1 MVVGDFY
8 AGRTV
13 AERPIGMVVAMNAL
27 RIPDVR
33 LLVGA
38 VGLSSLGDFA
48 LGIPLA
54 LEIRDRTGSALAVA
68 AFFVCLFG
76 PIVFCAAPAGRLV
89 DRVENRTLLVVVSLL
104 QAAAT
109 TALLAGGGVV
119 AMLTLTAV
127 IGAGVAV
134 AAPAEFSLL
143 PAAAGEDNVA
153 AANGQVESARYL
165 GMTAGPV
172 LGGVLAGAGLLTVAI
187 LVNVA
192 SFLAVALAAVRLHAR
207 RRPAPHRAGDSG
219 RARDGVSV
227 LLADRTVAIVL
238 ATAIAA
244 LAFFSIS
251 MSAELFFVV
260 DVLHAGDTG
269 YGVLLSL
276 WTGGMV
282 LGASTL
288 ARRVSPAR
296 LTTVALAAIALQG
309 AGLFGASLA
318 GVLGTALIGFASG
331 GVAHGVKNVVLRT
344 LIHQRVPDAL
354 RGRAFA
360 GYNAARNAAEL
371 GAIGLGGMLVGAIG
385 SRPALALSGVI
396 PLALALASLTY
407 ITTTITTT
415 RRSINAHVQG

>member
-1 MVVGDFY
+1 VGDFY

-13 AERPIGMVVAMNAL
+13 AERGTGTVAVMNVL
-27 RIPDVR
+27 RLRDVR

-76 PIVFCAAPAGRLV
+76 PIVVGAAPAGRLV
-89 DRVENRTLLVVVSLL
+89 DRVENRALLMVVSLL

-109 TALLAGGGVV
+109 LALLAGGGV
-119 AMLTLTAV
+119 AAILALTAV

-143 PAAAGEDNVA
+143 PVAAGEANVA

-165 GMTAGPV
+165 GMTVGPV
-172 LGGVLAGAGLLTVAI
+172 LGGLLAGAGLLTVAI

-192 SFLAVALAAVRLHAR
+192 SFLAVALAALRLRTR
-207 RRPAPHRAGDSG
+207 RRPAPHAAGDSG
-219 RARDGVSV
+219 RARDAISV
-227 LLADRTVAIVL
+227 LLADHAVAIVL
-238 ATAIAA
+238 ATAIGA

-251 MSAELFFVV
+251 MSAELFFVT
-260 DVLHAGDTG
+260 DVLHAGDIG

-276 WTGGMV
+276 WTAGMV
-282 LGASTL
+282 LGATTV
-288 ARRVSPAR
+288 ARRITPAR

-309 AGLFGASLA
+309 AGLLGASLA
-318 GVLGTALIGFASG
+318 GVLGTALIGFALG

-371 GAIGLGGMLVGAIG
+371 GAIGLGGVLVGVIG
-385 SRPALALSGVI
+385 SRAALALSGAI
-396 PLALALASLTY
+396 PLALALTSLAYTSA
-407 ITTTITTT
+407 TTTT

>member
-1 MVVGDFY
+1 MGVGDFY

-13 AERPIGMVVAMNAL
+13 AERVTGTVAVMSAL
-27 RIPDVR
+27 RIRDVR

-48 LGIPLA
+48 LAIPLA
-54 LEIRDRTGSALAVA
+54 LELRDRTGSALAVA

-76 PIVFCAAPAGRLV
+76 PIVVCAAPAGRLV
-89 DRVENRTLLVVVSLL
+89 DRVENRTLLMVVSLL
-104 QAAAT
+104 QAAAAL
-109 TALLAGGGVV
+109 ALLAGGGVPT
-119 AMLTLTAV
+119 MLGLTAV

-143 PAAAGEDNVA
+143 PVAAGEANVA

-172 LGGVLAGAGLLTVAI
+172 LGGVLAGAGLLAVAI
-187 LVNVA
+187 VVNVV
-192 SFLAVALAAVRLHAR
+192 SFLAVALAAQRLRTR
-207 RRPAPHRAGDSG
+207 RRPERHGAGDSG
-219 RARDGVSV
+219 RARDGVAV

-238 ATAIAA
+238 TTAIGA

-251 MSAELFFVV
+251 MSAELFFVT
-260 DVLHAGDTG
+260 DVLHAGDIG

-276 WTGGMV
+276 WTAGMV
-282 LGASTL
+282 LGATTVV
-288 ARRVSPAR
+288 RRITPAR
-296 LTTVALAAIALQG
+296 LTTVALAGIALQG
-309 AGLFGASLA
+309 AGLLGASLA
-318 GVLGTALIGFASG
+318 GVLGTALIGFALG

-344 LIHQRVPDAL
+344 LIHRRVPDAL

-371 GAIGLGGMLVGAIG
+371 GAIGLGGVLVGVIG
-385 SRPALALSGVI
+385 SRAALALSGAI
-396 PLALALASLTY
+396 PLVLALTSLAYASAT
-407 ITTTITTT
+407 TTT

>member
-1 MVVGDFY
+1 VGDFY

-13 AERPIGMVVAMNAL
+13 AERATGTVAVMNVL
-27 RIPDVR
+27 RVRDVR

-38 VGLSSLGDFA
+38 VGLSALGDFA

-76 PIVFCAAPAGRLV
+76 PIVVCAAPAGRLV
-89 DRVENRTLLVVVSLL
+89 DRVENRTLLMVVSLL
-104 QAAAT
+104 QAAAAL
-109 TALLAGGGVV
+109 ALLAGGGVA
-119 AMLTLTAV
+119 AMLALTAV

-143 PAAAGEDNVA
+143 PVAAGEANVA

-192 SFLAVALAAVRLHAR
+192 SFLAVALAALCLRTR
-207 RRPAPHRAGDSG
+207 RRPEPRRAGDSG

-238 ATAIAA
+238 TTAIGA

-251 MSAELFFVV
+251 MSAELFFVT
-260 DVLHAGDTG
+260 DVLHAGDIG

-276 WTGGMV
+276 WTAGMV
-282 LGASTL
+282 LGATTV
-288 ARRVSPAR
+288 ARRITPAR

-309 AGLFGASLA
+309 AGLLGASLA
-318 GVLGTALIGFASG
+318 GVLGTALIGFALG

-371 GAIGLGGMLVGAIG
+371 GAIGLGGVLVGVIG
-385 SRPALALSGVI
+385 SRAALALSGAI
-396 PLALALASLTY
+396 PLVLALTSLAYTSA
-407 ITTTITTT
+407 TTTT